1 MTGTFDTTFTTRLTI
16 GVSAVIPPTINPSP
30 QSGGVKQTDENIRIF
45 RAFRAR
51 RLSGSGRATP
61 PAGRRPQAAG
71 RRPGD
76 SARRPQAAGRRPQAG
91 RLRPQAA
98 GRRPQAAGRR
108 PQAAGRATPPALG
121 AYTAR
126 RTAGRLCGLSGS
138 GRSRGAACPDPDSRY
153 NRPHSIWPI
162 VATIG
167 VRRTARP
174 QAGQPA

>member
-61 PAGRRPQAAG
+61 PAGRATPPAGRRPQAGRLRPQAAG
-71 RRPGD
+71 RRPQAAG
-76 SARRPQAAGRRPQAG
+76 RRPQAAGRRPQAG

-108 PQAAGRATPPALG
+108 PGDSARAWRLYCAPNRRPVVRVVG
-121 AYTAR
+121 VRPVAR
-126 RTAGRLCGLSGS
+126 RCLS
-138 GRSRGAACPDPDSRY
+138 
-153 NRPHSIWPI
+153 
-162 VATIG
+162 
-167 VRRTARP
+167 
-174 QAGQPA
+174 